1 MKQTESLS
9 FISKWLITTEG
20 VDTLEF
26 IAACTSIVI
35 TDKNTHHLRINVN
48 PTSKE
53 LGFLGFMTFFVPTKG
68 LEKRKETNLS

>member
-1 MKQTESLS
+1 MKQTESL
-9 FISKWLITTEG
+9 WLITTEG

-53 LGFLGFMTFFVPTKG
+53 LLGFLGFMTFFVPTKR
-68 LEKRKETNLS
+68 LEKWKETNLS